1 MDTLKLLYRLTE
13 LASDPEKITRKL
25 KLGPMLLTLLGIPK
39 KNLHI
44 KQVENV
50 QYSEGRI
57 LAKIFPIL
65 TNIPLSLQQSFRV
78 SKNKSI
84 FATILFDLN
93 KPSSNLT
100 EWMLLGKRDSQKSQ
114 KKVLRDFCTYDMCRY
129 YRLCGQFLLH
139 DAWEPGL
146 LIFGK
151 FRKSCSKT
159 ALFLGSV
166 LAVYQAVTSKTIIYS
181 TNTFNLS
188 WWKGITVPL

>member
-1 MDTLKLLYRLTE
+1 MFRRTDF
-13 LASDPEKITRKL
+13 SQNI
-25 KLGPMLLTLLGIPK
+25 
-39 KNLHI
+39 
-44 KQVENV
+44 
-50 QYSEGRI
+50 
-57 LAKIFPIL
+57 PIL
-65 TNIPLSLQQSFRV
+65 TNIPLSLQQSFRI
-78 SKNKSI
+78 SNNKSI

-93 KPSSNLT
+93 KPSRNLT
-100 EWMLLGKRDSQKSQ
+100 EWMLLGKRDSQKSP
-114 KKVLRDFCTYDMCRY
+114 KKVLRDFCIYDMCRY
-129 YRLCGQFLLH
+129 YRLCGKFLLH

>member
-1 MDTLKLLYRLTE
+1 
-13 LASDPEKITRKL
+13 
-25 KLGPMLLTLLGIPK
+25 
-39 KNLHI
+39 
-44 KQVENV
+44 
-50 QYSEGRI
+50 
-57 LAKIFPIL
+57 
-65 TNIPLSLQQSFRV
+65 
-78 SKNKSI
+78 
-84 FATILFDLN
+84 
-93 KPSSNLT
+93 
-100 EWMLLGKRDSQKSQ
+100 MLLGKRDSQKSQ

-188 WWKGITVPL
+188 WWKGITVPPLMLTSRIKFWSKIKRILLSFGLWRSAVDLKLKLLYCFFNIVWELFRFNVSKNRRSITLFWRLGTKSTLKMEKHSQSRFFIL